1 VDGSPEGSGP
11 RPIRE
16 LDRRHAG
23 GIDVRLLWNEADN
36 EIRVV
41 VSDFTTGE
49 AFSVDVNPSD
59 ALEAFHHPYPY
70 AASRREHRLAS

>member
-1 VDGSPEGSGP
+1 M
-11 RPIRE
+11 
-16 LDRRHAG
+16 
-23 GIDVRLLWNEADN
+23 RLLWNEADN

-70 AASRREHRLAS
+70 AASRREHRLTS